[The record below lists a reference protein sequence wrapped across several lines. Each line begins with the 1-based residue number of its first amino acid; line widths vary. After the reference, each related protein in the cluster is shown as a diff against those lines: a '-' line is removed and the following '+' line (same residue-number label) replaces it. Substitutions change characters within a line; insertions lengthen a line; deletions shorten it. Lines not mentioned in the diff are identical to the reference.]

1 MNKTLKK
8 IAIVVVVL
16 AVGYFVY
23 TTFLSGDSSSSNL
36 PTGVSPTGGSLSSSA
51 TSGGGT
57 TPSVGADEFSTMLS
71 RINSISIDTSIFQD
85 PGYRALRDYP
95 VMLGT
100 DIIGRI
106 NPFAPIGSDSSSSMQ
121 PQGISVQTL
130 TPGKITGVS
139 VEFGASV
146 SIPTGGAPASV
157 IFQYDTTDTFK
168 LTTQPVSV
176 AKSETV
182 LFPVQGLLPST
193 RYYVRAV
200 AVQGS
205 STVTGN
211 TMTFTTTA
219 N

>member
-1 MNKTLKK
+1 MNKNLKK

-16 AVGYFVY
+16 AAGYFIY
-23 TTFLSGDSSSSNL
+23 TTFLSGNSSNSGL
-36 PTGVSPTGGSLSSSA
+36 PTGVSSTGGSLSSTAISN
-51 TSGGGT
+51 GGT
-57 TPSVGADEFSTMLS
+57 VPMVGVDEFSTMLS

-100 DIIGRI
+100 DIVGRI
-106 NPFAPIGSDSSSSMQ
+106 NPFAPIGTDSSSSL

-130 TPGKITGVS
+130 TPGKVTS
-139 VEFGASV
+139 MTVEFGASV

-168 LTTQPVSV
+168 FATSPLTVS
-176 AKSETV
+176 KSETV
-182 LFPVQGLLPST
+182 LIPVQGLLPST
-193 RYYVRAV
+193 RYFVRAV

-205 STVTGN
+205 NTATGN
-211 TMTFTTTA
+211 VMTFTTPA